1 MEHTAFEA
9 AREALVTARREARA
23 IGVWPA
29 HWKPADVDEA
39 CRLQAAVAASLG
51 TIGGWKIAAVTE
63 AQRAALGVP
72 RPLGAPVLAP
82 WLRDARDA
90 RDAAATAPMDASIA
104 QFRVRD
110 FIVPKLEC
118 EFAFELA
125 HDLPPRPG
133 QPYTRGEVEAATG
146 AMRLAI
152 EIVDSRLPHGSGAL
166 AELADGFNNGALV
179 CGPAVAQWQSLAF
192 GQIGIRLHASRG
204 GESSSSELALGS
216 GAAILDGDPFGT
228 VVMLAN
234 VPSEPGIGLR
244 AGQIVTTGSCTGAPA
259 LPGPGFYRAEFAGLG
274 SVSVRFVA

>member
-1 MEHTAFEA
+1 MDHTAFEA

-23 IGVWPA
+23 IAAWPA
-29 HWKPADVDEA
+29 HWQPADVDEA
-39 CRLQAAVAASLG
+39 SRLQAAVAAGSAN
-51 TIGGWKIAAVTE
+51 IGGWKIAAVTD

-72 RPLGAPVLAP
+72 RPLGAPVLAA
-82 WLRDARDA
+82 WLR
-90 RDAAATAPMDASIA
+90 ATPGASA
-104 QFRVRD
+104 GEPVATFSVRD

-133 QPYTRGEVEAATG
+133 RPYTRSEVEAATG
-146 AMRLAI
+146 PMRLAI
-152 EIVDSRLPHGSGAL
+152 EVVDSRLPRGSGAL
-166 AELADGFNNGALV
+166 AELADCFNNGALI
-179 CGPAVAQWQSLAF
+179 CGPSIEQWRSLAF
-192 GQIGIRLHASRG
+192 AQIGIRLHASHDAEE
-204 GESSSSELALGS
+204 GEARELALGS

-234 VPSEPGIGLR
+234 VPSEPGVGLR

-259 LPGPGFYRAEFAGLG
+259 LPGPGLYRAEFAGLG